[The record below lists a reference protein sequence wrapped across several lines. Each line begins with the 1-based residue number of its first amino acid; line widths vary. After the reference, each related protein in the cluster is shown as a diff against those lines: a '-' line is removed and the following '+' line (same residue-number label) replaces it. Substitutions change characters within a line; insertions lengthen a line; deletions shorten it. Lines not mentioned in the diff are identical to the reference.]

1 MSQPLRKVGE
11 VNQELKQVTECTQP
25 WYVRLKQDNGM
36 VQYNRVVLWG
46 TFEEGPDDERFAYAS
61 PMIVMDGVPTE
72 ATTFKNFDGTEY
84 CPGFT
89 DELVELPK

>member
-1 MSQPLRKVGE
+1 M
-11 VNQELKQVTECTQP
+11 NQCLKQVTECTQP
-25 WYVRLKQDNGM
+25 WYVRLRQENSI
-36 VQYNRVVLWG
+36 QYNRVVLWAL
-46 TFEEGPDDERFAYAS
+46 FEEGETGERFRYAS

-72 ATTFKNFDGTEY
+72 ATAFKNFDGTEY

>member
-1 MSQPLRKVGE
+1 MSQD
-11 VNQELKQVTECTQP
+11 LKRVVECTQP
-25 WYVRLKQDNGM
+25 WYVRLKQSNG

-46 TFEEGPDDERFAYAS
+46 LFVDGGKGERFTYAS

-84 CPGFT
+84 CPNFT
-89 DELVELPK
+89 DEMVELPK

>member
-1 MSQPLRKVGE
+1 M
-11 VNQELKQVTECTQP
+11 NQQLKGVVECTQP
-25 WYVRLKQDNGM
+25 WYVRLRQDSG

-46 TFEEGPDDERFAYAS
+46 HFEEGEEGERFTYAS

-72 ATTFKNFDGTEY
+72 ATSFKNFDGTEY

>member
-1 MSQPLRKVGE
+1 M
-11 VNQELKQVTECTQP
+11 NQELKGVVECTQP
-25 WYVRLKQDNGM
+25 WYVRLKQEKS

-46 TFEEGPDDERFAYAS
+46 LYQSDATGERFRYVS

-84 CPGFT
+84 CDNWT
-89 DELVELPK
+89 SEIMELPE

>member
-1 MSQPLRKVGE
+1 MS
-11 VNQELKQVTECTQP
+11 QELKRVVECTQP
-25 WYVRLKQDNGM
+25 WYVRLKQDNG
-36 VQYNRVVLWG
+36 VQYNRVILWG
-46 TFEEGPDDERFAYAS
+46 LFEEDNAGDSFRYAS

-89 DELVELPK
+89 DEIVELPK

>member
-1 MSQPLRKVGE
+1 M
-11 VNQELKQVTECTQP
+11 NQELKGVVECTQP
-25 WYVRLKQDNGM
+25 WYVRLSQENGR

-46 TFEEGPDDERFAYAS
+46 VFKEGVTGERFAYAS

-72 ATTFKNFDGTEY
+72 ATTFANFDGTEY

-89 DELVELPK
+89 EELVECDK